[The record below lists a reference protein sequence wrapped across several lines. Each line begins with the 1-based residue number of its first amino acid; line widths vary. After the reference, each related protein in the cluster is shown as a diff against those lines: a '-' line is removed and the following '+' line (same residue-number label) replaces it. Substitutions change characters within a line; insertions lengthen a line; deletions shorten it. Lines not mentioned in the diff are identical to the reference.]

1 MRGRA
6 SWTRPPRHP
15 GHAAPAGPAPSH
27 HPPLSRGQPPSPP
40 TRLCVRIWSGADE
53 RVRGEESRVKRQRKR
68 GTDGETDRKSLKVR
82 EGQREERGCG
92 RGGEKENERGWGT
105 GSDKE
110 DDMREGREQEREGGR
125 EGGRGREREGGRESG
140 RERATGPAVVGVC
153 ATVRHCLCLHR
164 RVPSPEPASL
174 SSPARACHL
183 LDGGGAGAVH
193 DGGGADGGRA
203 VGVCGCLLG
212 RASGLQL

>member
-125 EGGRGREREGGRESG
+125 EGGRGREREGGRE
-140 RERATGPAVVGVC
+140 RESDGACCRRSL
-153 ATVRHCLCLHR
+153 RHS
-164 RVPSPEPASL
+164 PSLPV
-174 SSPARACHL
+174 SSPPRAVARARL
-183 LDGGGAGAVH
+183 PLVSSESMSPIRRWR
-193 DGGGADGGRA
+193 GR
-203 VGVCGCLLG
+203 C
-212 RASGLQL
+212 SS